1 MVSVIIPV
9 YNNKDYIK
17 NALLSLRKQTYK
29 NLDII
34 VINDGSTDG
43 LDFDYIKNIIP
54 NVRYYNKQNEGL
66 GLTRNL
72 GIELAKGNYI
82 FFLDADDTLPP
93 NAIKILRDT
102 INDMDFIIG
111 QCKKIYF
118 NKNNKIYKEVIWK
131 KQLEKQKVNK
141 YNFIIDTI
149 ATNKLYKKDFLI
161 QKKIKFQTDLYEDK
175 LFVLKVLESS
185 KKFKYVNK
193 VIYNW
198 HVHYDSRSITN
209 TLNISNLKERMKVIY
224 SCINYTNDER
234 LKKIIIYNTIKHDLK
249 LYINRFNQY
258 SFKEKEEFYN
268 IYKNFYYKYKNYI
281 NDNEYFVDKIIITNI
296 NNKNLIFN
304 EFELIS
310 VENNTRNF
318 FIKFKKYLRY
328 SLFYIKKK
336 IK

>member
-161 QKKIKFQTDLYEDK
+161 QKK
-175 LFVLKVLESS
+175 
-185 KKFKYVNK
+185 
-193 VIYNW
+193 
-198 HVHYDSRSITN
+198 
-209 TLNISNLKERMKVIY
+209 
-224 SCINYTNDER
+224 
-234 LKKIIIYNTIKHDLK
+234 
-249 LYINRFNQY
+249 
-258 SFKEKEEFYN
+258 
-268 IYKNFYYKYKNYI
+268 
-281 NDNEYFVDKIIITNI
+281 
-296 NNKNLIFN
+296 
-304 EFELIS
+304 
-310 VENNTRNF
+310 
-318 FIKFKKYLRY
+318 
-328 SLFYIKKK
+328 
-336 IK
+336 